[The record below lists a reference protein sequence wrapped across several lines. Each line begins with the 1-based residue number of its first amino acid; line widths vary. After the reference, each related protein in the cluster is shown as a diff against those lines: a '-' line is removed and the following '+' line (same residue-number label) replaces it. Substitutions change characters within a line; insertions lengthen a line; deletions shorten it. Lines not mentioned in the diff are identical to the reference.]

1 MMRAQTLRGL
11 LFVALLAS
19 ASGASVVAAAAAEPS
34 ARLQTAMP
42 QDLIF
47 TDDDF
52 RKQQPAAAVEKEFRQ
67 PKPTTFTL
75 KNGASVLLVED
86 HSLPLVSISVDLPG
100 GFQEDAD
107 DKLGMAALCMNN
119 WGESTDKL
127 DQEALSGALQDHAA
141 SVSTSA
147 ARESLSLGMSA
158 MTSHFDATFALFS
171 DVLFKPGMRSQD
183 FTRLAKDA
191 LAQIEQ
197 EIKDPD
203 AISNRVQYPI
213 VLGTGHASGRL
224 RSAQT
229 VSRVTLDECKT
240 FATTWRKPKGAW
252 IYAVGDITAAK
263 LRKVLASGA
272 WASWQGA
279 GPKQRPVGLAQ
290 TQAGRI
296 FFHHVPGAAQSS
308 LQIVK
313 LGPARNA
320 PSYFAD
326 TVATGVLGGSFA
338 RLDTNLREGK
348 GYSYGARSRI
358 AHSRQF
364 AILNASSKVRTDAT
378 FSALTEMHREM
389 AELSAGKVPATDA
402 ELAREKNG
410 RLRSLPASFATGQA
424 TIGTLS
430 QLVYYGLP
438 LDYYSSFGANIKGV
452 TADAVAASAAKV
464 LNPDDAVIII
474 VGDADAKLTER
485 KDGKDVPWLK
495 DGAPVTLHNAL
506 ADAVKQGRF
515 GPGAL
520 VMIDANAKPIAP

>member
-1 MMRAQTLRGL
+1 MRAQSLRGL
-11 LFVALLAS
+11 LFGALLAS
-19 ASGASVVAAAAAEPS
+19 ASSGSVVAAEPN
-34 ARLQTAMP
+34 ARLQTATP

-47 TDDDF
+47 PDEEF
-52 RKQQPAAAVEKEFRQ
+52 RKQQPAPAVEKEFRQ

-75 KNGASVLLVED
+75 KNGVSVLLVED

-100 GFQEDAD
+100 GFQEDPD
-107 DKLGMAALCMNN
+107 DKLGMAALCMSN
-119 WGESTDKL
+119 WGESTERL
-127 DQEALSGALQDHAA
+127 SHEALSGALLDHGA
-141 SVSTSA
+141 SVSVSA
-147 ARESLSLGMSA
+147 ERESLSIGMSA

-171 DVLFKPGMRSQD
+171 DVLFKPGMRSED

-191 LAQIEQ
+191 LAQLEQ
-197 EIKDPD
+197 EITDPD

-213 VLGTGHASGRL
+213 VLGTDHAAGRL

-229 VSRVTLDECKT
+229 VSRVTLDECKS
-240 FATTWRKPKGAW
+240 FAAMWRKPKGAW

-263 LRKVLASGA
+263 LRKMLASGA
-272 WASWQGA
+272 WAGWKGA
-279 GPKQRPVGLAQ
+279 APKLRPVGEAQ
-290 TQAGRI
+290 AQVGRI

-313 LGPARNA
+313 RGPARNA

-326 TVATGVLGGSFA
+326 TVAAGVLGGSFA
-338 RLDTNLREGK
+338 RLDTNLREDK

-364 AILNASSKVRTDAT
+364 ALVNLSSKVRTDAT
-378 FSALTEMHREM
+378 YSALTEMHREM
-389 AELSAGKVPATDA
+389 AELSAGKVPATGA

-430 QLVYYGLP
+430 QLVYFGLP
-438 LDYYSSFGANIKGV
+438 LDYYSNYGVQIKGV

-485 KDGKDVPWLK
+485 KDGKDVAWLK
-495 DGAPVTLHNAL
+495 DGNPVTLRSAL
-506 ADAVKQGRF
+506 ADSVKQGRF
-515 GPGAL
+515 GPGGL
-520 VMIDANAKPIAP
+520 VMIDASAKPVAQ